1 MEPLCAPW
9 LSQPV
14 IPPAAPHETSLR
26 LATHPSGREA
36 KRCRSERC
44 YALRVGRRSAEQQQ
58 QKQQQK
64 QQQQQQQRGLTAL
77 AAAGSAF
84 VVPLLHRRRRRCRAS
99 GLAPLVRLAAQAR
112 GQEEPRL
119 LREEFC
125 LWHEQ
130 GTLEGVVVRLEGRQ
144 DEGLPVVLVN
154 AGCYGTLASTLEG
167 AEGPRYAAQG
177 YAYVIVRATD
187 GMEDV
192 ADSVFARWRADAAAV
207 LDWLGQQPWCNG
219 RVGCHGYSL
228 LGNTAYA
235 ALGASQEPGPPGRA
249 RVCALM
255 PAVSFSR
262 IQPTVFVQGQGL
274 AAELAL
280 RFLLPVARRGRASAG
295 QALWLELRVGL
306 DLSSCVDYL
315 GFFALPDWP
324 GLKAALSQRPV
335 APADESLWGRP
346 NRLWRA
352 GQTLGYT
359 TSRLSVDD
367 FWQEGRDAQ
376 CNFDLEAVESS
387 FEMPAI
393 HVVAGWHDMFLL
405 QSLEDFAAAGR
416 DYQGSAAKVRLQVIG
431 AEPGQDWL
439 ECDFWPPPPPERS
452 LQFYL
457 SSGDSCQPPA
467 TTTGSLELA
476 PRPEQSS
483 AETSSLQYVY
493 DPADPTPYSGGGW
506 LNLQKD
512 GPKDQR
518 SLESQRKEDMLV
530 LTSAPLQESLEVLG
544 EVEVT
549 LFVSCSAAECD
560 LVARL
565 CVVRSGSLEE
575 GDGSTGPLGLLVQ
588 LPQTLN
594 RLLDRRELGPGQ
606 SLNVCEGLAR
616 VNFSQPDADNSNN
629 NNHNTNNNQN
639 KNNEDNKDNNNADN
653 SNNNNSNTTNNNNTN
668 NNNNNDADGPP
679 GFRRV

>member
-1 MEPLCAPW
+1 MLGRA
-9 LSQPV
+9 
-14 IPPAAPHETSLR
+14 R
-26 LATHPSGREA
+26 LTVYTGGHFGVVVAHG
-36 KRCRSERC
+36 
-44 YALRVGRRSAEQQQ
+44 
-58 QKQQQK
+58 KQITK
-64 QQQQQQQRGLTAL
+64 DTL
-77 AAAGSAF
+77 AWYDE
-84 VVPLLHRRRRRCRAS
+84 H
-99 GLAPLVRLAAQAR
+99 
-112 GQEEPRL
+112 
-119 LREEFC
+119 LREE
-125 LWHEQ
+125 
-130 GTLEGVVVRLEGRQ
+130 G
-144 DEGLPVVLVN
+144 
-154 AGCYGTLASTLEG
+154 
-167 AEGPRYAAQG
+167 
-177 YAYVIVRATD
+177 
-187 GMEDV
+187 
-192 ADSVFARWRADAAAV
+192 
-207 LDWLGQQPWCNG
+207 
-219 RVGCHGYSL
+219 
-228 LGNTAYA
+228 
-235 ALGASQEPGPPGRA
+235 SQ
-249 RVCALM
+249 
-255 PAVSFSR
+255 S
-262 IQPTVFVQGQGL
+262 
-274 AAELAL
+274 
-280 RFLLPVARRGRASAG
+280 
-295 QALWLELRVGL
+295 
-306 DLSSCVDYL
+306 
-315 GFFALPDWP
+315 
-324 GLKAALSQRPV
+324 
-335 APADESLWGRP
+335 
-346 NRLWRA
+346 
-352 GQTLGYT
+352 
-359 TSRLSVDD
+359 
-367 FWQEGRDAQ
+367 
-376 CNFDLEAVESS
+376 
-387 FEMPAI
+387 
-393 HVVAGWHDMFLL
+393 
-405 QSLEDFAAAGR
+405 
-416 DYQGSAAKVRLQVIG
+416 SAAKVRLQVIG

-679 GFRRV
+679 GFRRVQISLGPTACHFAKGDRVRLHVCSAAHPRWLRHPLQGANEDWLLGSGPLGPPAEVRVLADAARPSSLRLPLRGAAVRTLSSI